1 MKNKK
6 LEQPTSDM
14 EVIPKILATIA
25 NLTGSHSYFS
35 AESEKIIIEATQQ
48 MLDHQKHDYK
58 ILTKTIIDSKN
69 DEIKELL
76 ADQKR
81 SFEKMFVNWEIHHK
95 SVPCMKD
102 DFVISEIK
110 SFLSESIQQ
119 ALAEERERVRGII
132 DWELTP
138 HGYES
143 DDPQFERFALKIKEK
158 YKNKIFSSLDK
169 LTVK

>member
-14 EVIPKILATIA
+14 EVIPKILVTIA

-48 MLDHQKHDYK
+48 MLDHQKHDYE

-81 SFEKMFVNWEIHHK
+81 SFEKMFVNWKIHHK

-110 SFLSESIQQ
+110 SFLATSIAQ
-119 ALAEERERVRGII
+119 AIADERERVRGEIEKLDNYKMTKPWSGI
-132 DWELTP
+132 VETFIVK
-138 HGYES
+138 S
-143 DDPQFERFALKIKEK
+143 DIL
-158 YKNKIFSSLDK
+158 SSLDK
-169 LTVK
+169 PLKVK